1 MGFSQALQKRVKI
14 RFAVKYILAASAS
27 THHMITDDFV
37 YDAKWASHAVENY
50 RILIVK
56 SRFDKHKAASP
67 HHRGMTVV
75 ARTTMTVPTQSIG
88 GCHATL
94 LRN

>member
-37 YDAKWASHAVENY
+37 FDAKWASHAVENY

-56 SRFDKHKAASP
+56 SRFDPIFDPIFSYSLGIRGQASDNP
-67 HHRGMTVV
+67 
-75 ARTTMTVPTQSIG
+75 
-88 GCHATL
+88 
-94 LRN
+94 